1 MFKSNIQKKFNK
13 HLSSKKLR
21 LTGQRQIIL
30 DAFLNSEH
38 HISIEE
44 LFLTVLRKDPS
55 IGQATVYRM
64 VRLMCE
70 AGIATR
76 VDFGDGMF
84 RYEPQDDVDS
94 HQHLICRKCQ
104 KNIEIDD
111 QAIIAGLERIAEAH
125 NFSFDRHKLYIY
137 GLCSVCRKK

>member
-1 MFKSNIQKKFNK
+1 MFKLNIQKKFNK
-13 HLSSKKLR
+13 HLSSKNLR

-38 HISIEE
+38 HISIED
-44 LFLTVLRKDPS
+44 LYLKVLHRDPA
-55 IGQATVYRM
+55 IGQATVYRT

-84 RYEPQDDVDS
+84 RYEPQDDNDT
-94 HQHLICRKCQ
+94 HQHLICRRCN
-104 KNIEIDD
+104 KNIEVDD
-111 QAIIAGLERIAEAH
+111 QVVIESLRRITQQH
-125 NFSFDRHKLYIY
+125 KFNFEGHRLYIY
-137 GLCSVCRKK
+137 GLCPSCQKK